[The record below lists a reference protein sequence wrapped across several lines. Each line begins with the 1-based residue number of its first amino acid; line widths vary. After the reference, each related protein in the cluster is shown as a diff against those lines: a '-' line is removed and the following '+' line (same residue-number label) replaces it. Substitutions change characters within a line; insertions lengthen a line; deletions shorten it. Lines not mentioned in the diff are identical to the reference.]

1 MRSQGLS
8 IPQGLDR
15 PLNSK
20 TVKEMK
26 SKEPAIHEG
35 GNHRQESEG
44 EETEF
49 YFGHGACEALK
60 FFSRET
66 VW

>member
-1 MRSQGLS
+1 M
-8 IPQGLDR
+8 DR

-20 TVKEMK
+20 AVKEMK
-26 SKEPAIHEG
+26 SKMPAVHEG
-35 GNHRQESEG
+35 GKHGQESEG

-49 YFGHGACEALK
+49 YFGHVACKALR
-60 FFSRET
+60 FFSREM